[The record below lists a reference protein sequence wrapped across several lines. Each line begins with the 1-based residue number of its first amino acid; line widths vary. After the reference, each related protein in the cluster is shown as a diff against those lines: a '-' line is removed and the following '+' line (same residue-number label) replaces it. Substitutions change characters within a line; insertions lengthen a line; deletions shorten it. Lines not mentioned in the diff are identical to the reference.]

1 MDDFSK
7 KKIKLDDRKLFE
19 QFTNG
24 VGGAFQAYKKNSSI
38 QRTLLKCKFKE
49 KELTDKD
56 LIALELGG
64 KMWEAESK
72 SKTNKKVQ

>member
-56 LIALELGG
+56 LEILKAVELAIFENSQ
-64 KMWEAESK
+64 KKRK
-72 SKTNKKVQ
+72 SKL

>member
-56 LIALELGG
+56 LEILKAVELAIFENSN
-64 KMWEAESK
+64 KKRK
-72 SKTNKKVQ
+72 SKL

>member
-56 LIALELGG
+56 LEILKAVELAIFENSH
-64 KMWEAESK
+64 KKRK
-72 SKTNKKVQ
+72 SKL

>member
-1 MDDFSK
+1 MKFGMDDFSK
-7 KKIKLDDRKLFE
+7 KNIKLNDRKLFE

-49 KELTDKD
+49 KELTEKD
-56 LIALELGG
+56 LEIL
-64 KMWEAESK
+64 
-72 SKTNKKVQ
+72 

>member
-7 KKIKLDDRKLFE
+7 MKIKLNDRILFE

-38 QRTLLKCKFKE
+38 KRTLLKCKFKD
-49 KELTDKD
+49 KELSDKD
-56 LIALELGG
+56 
-64 KMWEAESK
+64 
-72 SKTNKKVQ
+72 